1 MSELWLSPDWRTWVK
16 EWINERPGRS
26 QRLIADR
33 LGVSPPSMSA
43 WMRTEPPRRLPP
55 PPNDERM
62 ARMVAGPYAD
72 LFLAMMIR
80 DDPPDEEAGIQ
91 AAAKV
96 ERLRT
101 FHHAVKLDPDDY
113 SFFSHWGHAAILTLA
128 TFPGFRDSPS
138 WIRERMTS
146 PMDDE
151 EISEILD
158 RLQRM
163 KLLVGRPGRRRAGK
177 HALRDVPTLQD
188 QYRITLRD
196 WHRQLLELS
205 SRSIEAQPRPER
217 GHAAVMLSLTPSQ
230 ARDVQ
235 NRLNTL
241 LQSMLGDY
249 GGKPHV
255 RSEVW
260 MAQASVVQLSRRDP
274 AEDAPPAE
282 APVSLPTVSSLSAP
296 ALAADAAAPAEP
308 AEPAAASSDP
318 VTTPE

>member
-1 MSELWLSPDWRTWVK
+1 MSEHWLSPDWRTWVK

-26 QRLIADR
+26 QRLIAER

-43 WMRTEPPRRLPP
+43 WMRFEPPKRVPP
-55 PPNDERM
+55 PPHDEKL

-72 LFLAMMIR
+72 LFLAMMVR

-128 TFPGFRDSPS
+128 TFPGFKDNVS
-138 WIRERMTS
+138 WIRDRLTA

-151 EISEILD
+151 EIAEILD
-158 RLQRM
+158 RLHRM
-163 KLLVGRPGRRRAGK
+163 KLLVGRKGRRRAGR

-205 SRSIEAQPRPER
+205 SRSIEVQPRPER
-217 GHAAVMLSLTPSQ
+217 AHAAVMRSLTPSQ

-241 LQSMLGDY
+241 LQSILGDY

-260 MAQASVVQLSRRDP
+260 MAQASMVQLSRRDP
-274 AEDAPPAE
+274 NDDATPMDLPASPPPA
-282 APVSLPTVSSLSAP
+282 T
-296 ALAADAAAPAEP
+296 
-308 AEPAAASSDP
+308 P
-318 VTTPE
+318 VTPPE